1 MLLDDIGRDLRH
13 SLGILRANPTFA
25 IVAIVTLALGIGAN
39 TAIFSVMNAVVL
51 RALPVHDPQQLVFLR
66 IPNQPAG
73 ASNTGNGNSSFSE
86 AVFERLRT
94 NRAFSDLMAYVPLGI
109 GKVTVRSGKTPE
121 EASVDMVSGN
131 FFSGIGVAAVCGR
144 PLSLDDEK
152 NHTAAAVLSYGY
164 WSSHFGESCDAI
176 GKPLHIKGVPFTIVG
191 VAAKSF
197 SGVEGAPTEVWI
209 PLQRR
214 PELYAWG
221 EADQDMYKSPT
232 WWCLPLIGRLA
243 SGITQAAAIAQL
255 NPVLQHSAYESLG
268 GKPRPGEHPI
278 TLSFLPAR
286 GIAGVGEAY
295 EKPLNVLL
303 AMVGLVLIIACG
315 NVSLL
320 LAARNAAR
328 RREFSVR
335 LALGGSRGRIFRQ
348 LLVESLLLV
357 AAGALLGWLFAIAA
371 SNALGAWS
379 DIQVSLEPDRR
390 VLLFTLAISLL
401 AGLIFGLAPLVSAVR
416 VPIALALKTSS
427 ATAFQEKGK
436 FRAGKVVA
444 ALQVA
449 LCLMLLAGAGL
460 LIRTLR
466 NLEQERLG
474 FHADG
479 LLVFGLSP
487 NVHSDAEAIRFYQ
500 ATLTRLTQLPGVRS
514 ASVMQNRIG
523 SGWANNTTPFVD
535 GKNPQERGG
544 SLMRWNAVGPGYF
557 KVLGIP
563 LLYGRDFNDA
573 DSQNSAKVVIV
584 NETFAKKLLP
594 SRNPLGHQASFT
606 SKLPFTIVGVAAN
619 SKYTGVRE
627 DDRVAAYFPYTQIK
641 GIGDM
646 HVELRTAGNPLS
658 ILPAVRKSMA
668 EFAPNLALLQPMTQ
682 RAQFDASISTD
693 RLVARLAVFF
703 GGLAV
708 LLVATG
714 LYGTLAY
721 TVSRRTAEMGIRMA
735 LGAQRNE
742 VLRMIL
748 RESLVVC
755 VAGLALGL
763 PLVFLSTR
771 LLQSLLFGLAPRD
784 PLTIAAAAAGII
796 AVTVIASWIPARR
809 AATIDPQV
817 ALRYE

>member
-1 MLLDDIGRDLRH
+1 
-13 SLGILRANPTFA
+13 
-25 IVAIVTLALGIGAN
+25 
-39 TAIFSVMNAVVL
+39 
-51 RALPVHDPQQLVFLR
+51 
-66 IPNQPAG
+66 
-73 ASNTGNGNSSFSE
+73 
-86 AVFERLRT
+86 
-94 NRAFSDLMAYVPLGI
+94 
-109 GKVTVRSGKTPE
+109 
-121 EASVDMVSGN
+121 
-131 FFSGIGVAAVCGR
+131 
-144 PLSLDDEK
+144 
-152 NHTAAAVLSYGY
+152 
-164 WSSHFGESCDAI
+164 
-176 GKPLHIKGVPFTIVG
+176 
-191 VAAKSF
+191 
-197 SGVEGAPTEVWI
+197 
-209 PLQRR
+209 
-214 PELYAWG
+214 
-221 EADQDMYKSPT
+221 
-232 WWCLPLIGRLA
+232 
-243 SGITQAAAIAQL
+243 
-255 NPVLQHSAYESLG
+255 
-268 GKPRPGEHPI
+268 
-278 TLSFLPAR
+278 
-286 GIAGVGEAY
+286 
-295 EKPLNVLL
+295 
-303 AMVGLVLIIACG
+303 
-315 NVSLL
+315 
-320 LAARNAAR
+320 
-328 RREFSVR
+328 
-335 LALGGSRGRIFRQ
+335 
-348 LLVESLLLV
+348 
-357 AAGALLGWLFAIAA
+357 LGWLFAIAA

-390 VLLFTLAISLL
+390 VLLFTLGISLL
-401 AGLIFGLAPLVSAVR
+401 AGLIFGLAPLIGAVR

-427 ATAFQEKGK
+427 ATAFQDKSK

-449 LCLMLLAGAGL
+449 LCLLLLVGAGL

-487 NVHSDAEAIRFYQ
+487 NVHSEGEAIRFYQ
-500 ATLTRLTQLPGVRS
+500 AALTRLTRLPGIRS
-514 ASVMQNRIG
+514 GTVMQNRIG
-523 SGWANNTTPFVD
+523 SGWSNNTTAFVD
-535 GKNPQERGG
+535 GKVPQERGG

-563 LLYGRDFNDA
+563 LLYGREFNDA
-573 DSQNSAKVVIV
+573 DSQNSAKAVIV

-594 SRNPLGHQASFT
+594 GRNPLGHQASFS

-627 DDRVAAYFPYTQIK
+627 EDRLMAYFPYTQLK

-658 ILPAVRKSMA
+658 VLPSVRKSMA

-755 VAGLALGL
+755 IAGLALGL
-763 PLVFLSTR
+763 PLVFVSTR

-784 PLTIAAAAAGII
+784 PLTITAAALGIVS
-796 AVTVIASWIPARR
+796 VTLIASLIPARR
-809 AATIDPQV
+809 AASIDPQV